1 MQFQPLSCI
10 IKVPGKASALELEI
24 QATFKTIKPKGK
36 LYFRISY
43 SYQSSAFWSTGN
55 RMIDG
60 NGIFLF
66 WNREF
71 LANIQS
77 ILLIWRSGNFF
88 DAKNTIS
95 RPSKERKSYS
105 SKFNRYKCYEE
116 HLPKNPLFWSS
127 AMYPII
133 FLFLGVF
140 CNPL

>member
-10 IKVPGKASALELEI
+10 IKVPGKASAFELEI
-24 QATFKTIKPKGK
+24 QATCKTIKPKGK
-36 LYFRISY
+36 LYFRINY

-60 NGIFLF
+60 NGMFLF

-95 RPSKERKSYS
+95 RPLRNRYQ
-105 SKFNRYKCYEE
+105 SKFSFCTMLQKLSKCEVKEGHNLRIYLALNFAWNQ
-116 HLPKNPLFWSS
+116 LPNS
-127 AMYPII
+127 
-133 FLFLGVF
+133 
-140 CNPL
+140 